1 MVVNGLRKDDISFR
15 KAVEKLPESPSTSGS
30 INTAENVTSRCDL
43 DSVHEERLNFLHD
56 LHESQGIT
64 TEKSLKIVNG
74 RLKGY
79 FYSKT
84 VFNLSRK
91 VLKEAEIRVA
101 EKGLALAPTPTR
113 INESE
118 LKRHFNEN
126 FSKNGIFEMTPQRT
140 FQRNQLLILNVT
152 GIHLT
157 ITLH

>member
-1 MVVNGLRKDDISFR
+1 MVINGLRKDDISFR

-118 LKRHFNEN
+118 LKRHFN
-126 FSKNGIFEMTPQRT
+126 SKNGIFEMTPQRT
-140 FQRNQLLILNVT
+140 FQRNHLLILNVT